1 MTEGKATGILGNSTV
16 KSEFMVVGVGV
27 GGWRGGERM
36 GASRIGHIS
45 GDVSV
50 HEIHVL
56 KYLPIVP
63 TNASNPFVN
72 SRSKAITC
80 LPTTTSVV
88 LNKAFLV
95 LRQHWKISHF

>member
-50 HEIHVL
+50 HETRVFR
-56 KYLPIVP
+56 YLPIVL
-63 TNASNPFVN
+63 TNAS
-72 SRSKAITC
+72 IH
-80 LPTTTSVV
+80 L
-88 LNKAFLV
+88 
-95 LRQHWKISHF
+95 